1 MGGIGLVENERP
13 YCVRYICSD
22 GRTTYVFTNCV
33 QWRRGLMG
41 AMAGTGAMLGMSA
54 KAKTGEKARM
64 RYEGRDGAEVDVA
77 RQQGQR

>member
-1 MGGIGLVENERP
+1 
-13 YCVRYICSD
+13 
-22 GRTTYVFTNCV
+22 
-33 QWRRGLMG
+33 MG